1 MIGKILDD
9 RWDWTEKIGGTKNE
23 TVKIT
28 TKVKFKELQQLKE
41 AIRDCNTTAQVDVV
55 IKEHG
60 LSDIEG
66 LPEHI
71 KKLYEKGEIDNLETD
86 DVNKFVN
93 DQNYKNIANQ
103 AHGYKGVK
111 AAIDEYNESIIKN
124 QDGTTKASDGTKRLS
139 EAILQG
145 NSSLGKYL
153 ISLNGSTTEI
163 FSYGKYLATA
173 AVKTFALQTA
183 TTALNSA
190 VGFGVSFAISG
201 IINAIINYANRVNN
215 AIEASH
221 KAKEAINEANSS
233 FKTQQ
238 NLIKN
243 SGRKYA
249 ELAQHVNQI
258 NNTNLD
264 LKEDEYQSFLDLSNQ
279 IAEQFPGL
287 IKGYDDNGNAILNLQ
302 GTINDIN
309 LTLDSYIDKAKEAA
323 QIKIVQAFKGTGENE
338 DYFKGAKYEV
348 DKLNDKAN
356 EEKERKEKLEKLKE
370 TITLPDDD
378 MTDLFGNYSS
388 ESDSRFKS
396 DHVRKYLKDS
406 GLDKKLYDISSLFGS
421 LKNLSTDEYI
431 KFHNAIN
438 ERDYDLDGE
447 LSDSAILTIN
457 EILSKHSKESGYN
470 FSDYITQQIKVATN
484 DYNQF
489 ADDVETKNKEI
500 SQNAQA
506 VLEQSVI
513 WSNPDTTDKMK
524 TTMTSALGQIDW
536 SDSQFEGF
544 DGEQAAHYIQT
555 VFASSFEK
563 LTGSDKIT
571 VEKFFELDPNK
582 TNITEYIGLS
592 EKTKEIFEKQG
603 IRIPIK
609 TDNIQN
615 VWNDFNRS
623 LDGMPKKDKEI
634 VKNYLKDN
642 GIDSVSELNVWNKR
656 TEGITNATEAISAYE
671 KKAREISQNISK
683 DNHLSFSEAWKAIG
697 TSGDEEKYNTALE
710 PKEIGT
716 KTAIQ
721 ISSAMVA
728 YPKNL
733 YLHRINGFNLKIK
746 LFFVCKSAHR
756 ISHYYILPT

>member
-103 AHGYKGVK
+103 ANGYKGVK
-111 AAIDEYNESIIKN
+111 AAIDEYNESLIKN

-183 TTALNSA
+183 TMALNSA
-190 VGFGVSFAISG
+190 VGFGVSFSISG

-243 SGRKYA
+243 SSRKYA

-338 DYFKGAKYEV
+338 DYFQGAKYEV

-388 ESDSRFKS
+388 ESDSRFKA

-406 GLDKKLYDISSLFGS
+406 GLDKKLYDDSFLFGS
-421 LKNLSTDEYI
+421 LKNLSTDERI
-431 KFHNAIN
+431 KFDNAIN
-438 ERDYDLDGE
+438 ERDYDLDGK

-457 EILSKHSKESGYN
+457 EILSKYSKESGYN
-470 FSDYITQQIKVATN
+470 FSDYITQQIKAATD

-500 SQNAQA
+500 SQNA
-506 VLEQSVI
+506 
-513 WSNPDTTDKMK
+513 
-524 TTMTSALGQIDW
+524 
-536 SDSQFEGF
+536 
-544 DGEQAAHYIQT
+544 
-555 VFASSFEK
+555 
-563 LTGSDKIT
+563 
-571 VEKFFELDPNK
+571 
-582 TNITEYIGLS
+582 
-592 EKTKEIFEKQG
+592 
-603 IRIPIK
+603 
-609 TDNIQN
+609 
-615 VWNDFNRS
+615 
-623 LDGMPKKDKEI
+623 
-634 VKNYLKDN
+634 
-642 GIDSVSELNVWNKR
+642 
-656 TEGITNATEAISAYE
+656 
-671 KKAREISQNISK
+671 
-683 DNHLSFSEAWKAIG
+683 
-697 TSGDEEKYNTALE
+697 
-710 PKEIGT
+710 
-716 KTAIQ
+716 
-721 ISSAMVA
+721 
-728 YPKNL
+728 
-733 YLHRINGFNLKIK
+733 
-746 LFFVCKSAHR
+746 
-756 ISHYYILPT
+756 